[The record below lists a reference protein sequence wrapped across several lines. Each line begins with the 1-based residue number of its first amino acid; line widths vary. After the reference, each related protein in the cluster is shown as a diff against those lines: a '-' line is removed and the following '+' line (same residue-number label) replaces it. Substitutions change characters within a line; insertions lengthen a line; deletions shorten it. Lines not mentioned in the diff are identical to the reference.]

1 MRLPFCLARL
11 KFWTSKCCRHWSRT
25 RRTINTSWRSNSRI
39 AANPAAGC
47 QAPLC
52 SCCPRAVPTPSLIV
66 FFSDQEL
73 TPTERQFEQNQSLL
87 APGEWAHVVIAW
99 DSRASVLFPGCIN
112 RDRLTLTLGL
122 NPSPAPTPVLTVE
135 HLWMHVCDR
144 AYISHYRTGP
154 CVGEPIPEEWLKR
167 LNTRPADFAPLPIA
181 KSQGSPKPPIDVKTR
196 SDQECCMT
204 TSNSLSSRHVKTRT
218 VLSSWRANVNRV
230 A

>member
-39 AANPAAGC
+39 AANPAASC

-52 SCCPRAVPTPSLIV
+52 SCCPRAPI
-66 FFSDQEL
+66 
-73 TPTERQFEQNQSLL
+73 
-87 APGEWAHVVIAW
+87 
-99 DSRASVLFPGCIN
+99 RAESVLAGSGRVGSCRHCVGFARFRPLSGMYPS
-112 RDRLTLTLGL
+112 RPLDMTLGL
-122 NPSPAPTPVLTVE
+122 NPSPAPTPVVTVE

-144 AYISHYRTGP
+144 AYVSHYRTGP
-154 CVGEPIPEEWLKR
+154 CVGEPIPEEGLKR
-167 LNTRPADFAPLPIA
+167 LNARPADFAPLPTA

-196 SDQECCMT
+196 SDQECCIT
-204 TSNSLSSRHVKTRT
+204 TSNSLSSRRVKTRT
-218 VLSSWRANVNRV
+218 VLSSRRANLNRV